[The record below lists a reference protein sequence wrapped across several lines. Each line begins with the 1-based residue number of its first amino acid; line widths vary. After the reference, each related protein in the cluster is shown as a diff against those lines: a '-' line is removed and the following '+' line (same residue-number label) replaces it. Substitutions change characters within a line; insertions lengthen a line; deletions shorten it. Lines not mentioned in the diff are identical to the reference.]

1 MKKYLFMLVVMLS
14 VAVGAVAQ
22 DIMEVTGT
30 ITDTKGEPLIGATV
44 TVKDQAGLGS
54 IANIDGIYKIKVKQY
69 QTLVFSYMGFKTK
82 EVLLKNA
89 TTRLN
94 VKMEEDVAN
103 ALEEVVVT
111 GLGKQK
117 KLTVTGAVTNV
128 EMGDLKHYTSSNFS
142 NTLAGNVPGI
152 IAYQTSGQPGKNT
165 SQFWVRGISTFGASS
180 SALILVD
187 GFERSDIDDIN
198 IEDIESFT
206 VLKDASA
213 TAIYGN
219 KGANGVILI
228 TTKHGKAG
236 KINVNGKY
244 EASYNTRTITPEFV
258 DGLTYANLMNEA
270 CITRN
275 LGVVYKPEELELIK
289 SGLDPDMY
297 PNVDWK
303 DVLLR
308 DGAWSQRANVNLSG
322 GGNTARYFAS
332 ISYVQ
337 DEGMYKTDE
346 TLRHKYNTNADYKR
360 WNYRLNADVDIT
372 PTTVLKL
379 GISGN
384 LNKRNSPGLGDND
397 VWGQLFGYNNLLSP
411 LMYSNGYVPVTNLG
425 RGQANHMNPWV
436 AATQTGYNEDWD
448 NNINSNVTLEQNL
461 DFVTKGL
468 NLIARFGYDTYNSN
482 WIHHRR
488 QPAQYKANGRDENGN
503 LIFDKINDA
512 KDMYQRSG
520 ATGNRHEFIE
530 ALLRWNRSFLQA
542 HNVGATLR
550 FTQDSRIQTVD
561 LGTDIKNS
569 VSRKN
574 MGLSGQVTYNFKNRY
589 FIDWNFGY
597 TGSENFAS
605 GHRWG
610 FFPAYSLAWNVAE
623 EKFVQK
629 VAPWLNMFKIRFSY
643 GKVGTDATGGDR
655 FPYLYTLDYYKQRI
669 DDEDRI
675 VNVWNFGTSL
685 LPNNF
690 HGIKYTQVASNGVT
704 WEVSKKKDIGIDLVM
719 FNQKLS
725 MTVDYFEDKN
735 TGIYMTRSFLP
746 AITGLESSPRANV
759 GVARK
764 RGFDGNASFHQTF
777 GKDWDLTVRGNITY
791 YKNEVLERDEAN
803 NVYAYQNLT
812 GYRVD
817 QERGLIALGLF
828 KDYDDIR
835 NSPKQNFGTVQP
847 GDIKYKD
854 VNGDGVV
861 DNGDIVAIGATKT
874 PSLTYGLGFTLRW
887 KNIDLNMHFQGA
899 GKSTFPIYGKCVW
912 AFSENQWGN
921 VFKNMVD
928 DRWVSSDISGTTATE
943 NPNASYPRLTYG
955 NNNNN
960 NRASTF
966 WLRDGRYVRL
976 KNLDLGY
983 TLPARLVNMIHFNS
997 IRFYVT
1003 GTNLLTWSK
1012 FKTWD
1017 PESLQPRGEDYP
1029 ITKSVT
1035 LGVQVSL

>member
-89 TTRLN
+89 TKRLN

-322 GGNTARYFAS
+322 GGNTSRYFAS

-379 GISGN
+379 GISG
-384 LNKRNSPGLGDND
+384 PPPP
-397 VWGQLFGYNNLLSP
+397 SP
-411 LMYSNGYVPVTNLG
+411 LLPTATSQRKTGPTVG
-425 RGQANHMNPWV
+425 RTSTPMCLT
-436 AATQTGYNEDWD
+436 ATCLTA
-448 NNINSNVTLEQNL
+448 S
-461 DFVTKGL
+461 
-468 NLIARFGYDTYNSN
+468 
-482 WIHHRR
+482 
-488 QPAQYKANGRDENGN
+488 
-503 LIFDKINDA
+503 
-512 KDMYQRSG
+512 
-520 ATGNRHEFIE
+520 
-530 ALLRWNRSFLQA
+530 LRP
-542 HNVGATLR
+542 T
-550 FTQDSRIQTVD
+550 T
-561 LGTDIKNS
+561 
-569 VSRKN
+569 
-574 MGLSGQVTYNFKNRY
+574 
-589 FIDWNFGY
+589 
-597 TGSENFAS
+597 
-605 GHRWG
+605 
-610 FFPAYSLAWNVAE
+610 
-623 EKFVQK
+623 
-629 VAPWLNMFKIRFSY
+629 
-643 GKVGTDATGGDR
+643 
-655 FPYLYTLDYYKQRI
+655 
-669 DDEDRI
+669 
-675 VNVWNFGTSL
+675 
-685 LPNNF
+685 
-690 HGIKYTQVASNGVT
+690 
-704 WEVSKKKDIGIDLVM
+704 
-719 FNQKLS
+719 
-725 MTVDYFEDKN
+725 
-735 TGIYMTRSFLP
+735 TRSL
-746 AITGLESSPRANV
+746 SSHAP
-759 GVARK
+759 
-764 RGFDGNASFHQTF
+764 
-777 GKDWDLTVRGNITY
+777 
-791 YKNEVLERDEAN
+791 
-803 NVYAYQNLT
+803 
-812 GYRVD
+812 
-817 QERGLIALGLF
+817 
-828 KDYDDIR
+828 
-835 NSPKQNFGTVQP
+835 
-847 GDIKYKD
+847 
-854 VNGDGVV
+854 
-861 DNGDIVAIGATKT
+861 
-874 PSLTYGLGFTLRW
+874 
-887 KNIDLNMHFQGA
+887 
-899 GKSTFPIYGKCVW
+899 
-912 AFSENQWGN
+912 
-921 VFKNMVD
+921 
-928 DRWVSSDISGTTATE
+928 
-943 NPNASYPRLTYG
+943 
-955 NNNNN
+955 
-960 NRASTF
+960 
-966 WLRDGRYVRL
+966 
-976 KNLDLGY
+976 
-983 TLPARLVNMIHFNS
+983 
-997 IRFYVT
+997 
-1003 GTNLLTWSK
+1003 
-1012 FKTWD
+1012 
-1017 PESLQPRGEDYP
+1017 
-1029 ITKSVT
+1029 
-1035 LGVQVSL
+1035 